1 MPAPLGDA
9 DMRSAPRARASSRR
23 VAEQA
28 EELRRAIRHH
38 DHRYYVL
45 NQPEISDA
53 EYDRLLREL
62 KTLEDQHPDCV
73 RPDSPT
79 QRVGGVPDHAFREV
93 RHAIPMLSLDNAFS
107 QDEVVAWQQR
117 VAKGLGG
124 IEPTYTVE
132 LKIDGVG
139 LALTYERGRLVQ
151 ASTRG
156 DGTTGE
162 DVTAN
167 AKTIRAIPLRL
178 QGDVPR
184 RLEVRGEVY
193 MPTEA
198 FARYNDAASRR
209 KEELFV
215 NPRNAAAGSLRQKDP
230 QVTARRPLSF
240 FTHSYGTVA
249 GVHFH
254 SHWKFLEACRR
265 LGLPV
270 TDHATRCRSFDAVR
284 RRCRALER
292 RRGRLGY
299 EADGVVIKVNELALQ
314 ERLGLT
320 HKSPRWAIAYKFPAH
335 QATTQVLDVLHSVG
349 RTGTVTPVAGLS
361 PVSCGGVTISSA
373 TLHNYD
379 EVRRLGVRVGDW
391 VVIQRA
397 GDVIPQVVS
406 VLESRRTGTER
417 AIKPPVACPE
427 CGGTIAKE
435 KEEAVAYRCLNPS
448 CPAQLVR
455 SVLHFGSRAAM
466 DIEGLGEVVV
476 EALVGQ
482 RLIHGAADLYRLTEK
497 ELLALPLFA
506 EKRAE
511 NLLAAIGESRGR
523 GLARLLYA
531 LGIRHVGEKA
541 ALDLADRFGSMAQL
555 MQADGVQLEAVS
567 GIGPVVA
574 ESLLRYFRQPQ
585 ARALIKGLEGA
596 GLDTIQPRNS
606 AGPQPLAGIAVVFT
620 GELSGMSRSE
630 AEAFVR
636 RLGGRA
642 SSSVSRKTSFVVA
655 GEAAGSKLE
664 QAKRLGVKVL
674 DDTAFKK
681 LILQH
686 Q

>member
-1 MPAPLGDA
+1 MS
-9 DMRSAPRARASSRR
+9 RSKLTSDARAVAKRVERLRETIRR
-23 VAEQA
+23 
-28 EELRRAIRHH
+28 H

-62 KTLEDQHPDCV
+62 KTLEDQHPDFV
-73 RPDSPT
+73 TPDSPT
-79 QRVGGVPDHAFREV
+79 QRVGGVPDQAFREV

-107 QDEVVAWQQR
+107 EDEVAAWQQR

-124 IEPTYTVE
+124 VEPTYTVE

-151 ASTRG
+151 AATRG

-178 QGDVPR
+178 QGDAPR

-209 KEELFV
+209 KEEMFV

-230 QVTARRPLSF
+230 QVTIQRPLRF
-240 FTHSYGTVA
+240 FTHSYASVA
-249 GVHFH
+249 EVRFA
-254 SHWKFLEACRR
+254 SHWEFLEACRR

-270 TDHATRCRSFDAVR
+270 TDHATRCRSFDEVR
-284 RRCRALER
+284 RRCRALEGR
-292 RRGRLGY
+292 RNRLGY

-314 ERLGLT
+314 ERLGVT

-349 RTGTVTPVAGLS
+349 RTGAVTPVAGLS
-361 PVSCGGVTISSA
+361 PISCGGVTISSA

-391 VVIQRA
+391 VVIQRS
-397 GDVIPQVVS
+397 GDVIPQVIS
-406 VLESRRTGTER
+406 VLERRRTGTER
-417 AIKPPVACPE
+417 AIKPPAACRE

-448 CPAQLVR
+448 CPAQFVR
-455 SVLHFGSRAAM
+455 SMLHFGSRAAM
-466 DIEGLGEVVV
+466 DIEGLGDMVV

-482 RLIHGAADLYRLTEK
+482 RLIHDAADLYRLTAK

-511 NLLAAIGESRGR
+511 NLLATIRESRGR
-523 GLARLLYA
+523 GMSRLLYA
-531 LGIRHVGEKA
+531 IGIRHVGEKA
-541 ALDLADRFGSMAQL
+541 ALDLADRFGSMARL
-555 MQADGVQLEAVS
+555 MQAPRAQLEAVS

-574 ESLLRYFRQPQ
+574 ESLMRYFRQPQ
-585 ARALIKGLEGA
+585 ARALINELEEA
-596 GLDTIQPRNS
+596 GVTMTQPRDS
-606 AGPQPLAGIAVVFT
+606 ALPQPLTGITVVFT

-630 AEAFVR
+630 AEALVR

-655 GEAAGSKLE
+655 GGSSGSKLE
-664 QAKRLGVKVL
+664 QAKTLGVKIL
-674 DDTAFKK
+674 HEAAFKQ
-681 LILQH
+681 LIQH